1 MFFISKFKE
10 KLPYPPISSFPQS
23 KIKLYN
29 CLKKNF
35 YNKMIKFAVQLK
47 KKRSKSKV
55 NCLKI

>member
-23 KIKLYN
+23 KKKLYN

-35 YNKMIKFAVQLK
+35 YNKMIKLAVQLK
-47 KKRSKSKV
+47 KKDQKAK
-55 NCLKI
+55 